1 MPSCNLHTLI
11 EQIHNAECHFEIAVT
26 GGGSSTVSHL
36 LAIPGASRSLLN
48 AVVPYSESSLRHYLG
63 TSPHQACSE
72 STARMLATRAFHN
85 ARQLC
90 STRVI
95 GIGATAA
102 LQTDRTRRGDDQI
115 YVAVQS
121 EENTRVY
128 SLQLDKNKT
137 REQQEAECAQLIIE
151 VIATNLNVQVLPPIL
166 PIQEQTGEGSWQ
178 KLLLGDIAVTT
189 SQHYEAI
196 LPGAFNPPHQAHFD
210 IRQLAEQKLGTTVA
224 FELSAFNVDKPPLDF
239 IDLKQRQDWLGEA
252 PVVFTHAATFLEKSA
267 LFPGATFVVGIDT
280 LKRIDESKYYGGS
293 DSAKADAIAQF
304 KDDGH
309 QFLVFGRAIDNH
321 FQTLSNVQISQ
332 NLRELCIEV
341 AEEEYR
347 LDISSTKIRTVHL

>member
-1 MPSCNLHTLI
+1 MPSSNLHTLI
-11 EQIHNAECHFEIAVT
+11 EKIHNAEGHFEIAVT
-26 GGGSSTVSHL
+26 GGGSSAISHL
-36 LAIPGASRSLLN
+36 LAIPGASRSVLN
-48 AVVPYSESSLRHYLG
+48 AVVPYSEAALRHYLG
-63 TSPHQACSE
+63 TKPHQACSE

-121 EENTRVY
+121 SARTRVY
-128 SLQLDKNKT
+128 SLQLDKNGT
-137 REQQEAECAQLIIE
+137 REQQEAECAQLIIK
-151 VIATNLNVQVLPPIL
+151 VIATNLDVQALAPIAPL
-166 PIQEQTGEGSWQ
+166 QEQTGEDSWQ
-178 KLLLGDIAVTT
+178 HLLLGDITATT
-189 SQHYEAI
+189 SLHYHAI

-210 IRQLAEQKLGTTVA
+210 IRQLAEQKLGTAVA

-239 IDLKQRQDWLGEA
+239 IDLTQRQDWLGDA

-267 LFPGATFVVGIDT
+267 IFPGATFVVGIDT
-280 LKRIDESKYYGGS
+280 LKRIDESKYYGDS
-293 DSAKADAIAQF
+293 DLAKADAIDQF
-304 KDDGH
+304 RDNGH
-309 QFLVFGRAIDNH
+309 HFLVFGRTIEDQ

-341 AEEEYR
+341 VEEEYR

>member
-1 MPSCNLHTLI
+1 MRTLI
-11 EQIHNAECHFEIAVT
+11 EQIHHTEGHFEIAVT
-26 GGGSSTVSHL
+26 GGGSSAISHL
-36 LAIPGASRSLLN
+36 LAVPGASRSVLN
-48 AVVPYSESSLRHYLG
+48 AVVPYSESALRLYLG
-63 TSPHQACSE
+63 TTPQQACSE

-95 GIGATAA
+95 GVGATAA

-121 EENTRVY
+121 SATTRVY
-128 SLQLDKNKT
+128 SLQLSKNKT
-137 REQQEAECAQLIIE
+137 REQQEAECAQFIIE
-151 VIATNLNVQVLPPIL
+151 AIAANLNIQTLAPIS
-166 PIQEQTGEGSWQ
+166 PIQEQTGEDSWQ
-178 KLLLGDIAVTT
+178 HLLSGDIAVTT

-210 IRQLAEQKLGTTVA
+210 IRQLAEKKLGTTVA

-239 IDLKQRQDWLGEA
+239 IDLKRRQDWLGDA

-280 LKRIDESKYYGGS
+280 LQRIDEPKYYGGS
-293 DSAKADAIAQF
+293 NSAKAEAIDRF
-304 KDDGH
+304 RDNGH
-309 QFLVFGRAIDNH
+309 QFLVFGRTVADQ
-321 FQTLSNVQISQ
+321 FLTLSNVQISQ
-332 NLRELCIEV
+332 GLRTLCIEV
-341 AEEEYR
+341 AEEEHR
-347 LDISSTKIRTVHL
+347 LDISSTKIRTGHL